1 MFTWTGCELPTVI
14 NNGFVYGLHPA
25 EGYWKPWTQ
34 VMCSKPSNEDGSTQR
49 ITKAEVR
56 MYSECYFRLFHGH
69 YFQSSY
75 PWVGGVCNFHL
86 QWDCRQGDSFFFSQ
100 GWQSRISYRSL
111 SCDIPLFRQRELWA
125 VINRREREVRWYN
138 WGGYRGNCNFEHA
151 LFSNS
156 VWSVK
161 LQDYLPFEKRWQGN
175 CRYVLESTEVISQH
189 LWRNTS
195 FCVYEPVLYTVYGR
209 LFHHH

>member
-25 EGYWKPWTQ
+25 EGYRKPWTQ

-111 SCDIPLFRQRELWA
+111 SCDIPLFRQRELRA
-125 VINRREREVRWYN
+125 VINRRERGCGDTTEAAIAATVILSMHYSA
-138 WGGYRGNCNFEHA
+138 A
-151 LFSNS
+151 LYDL
-156 VWSVK
+156 WSFKIIYPLKNV
-161 LQDYLPFEKRWQGN
+161 
-175 CRYVLESTEVISQH
+175 
-189 LWRNTS
+189 
-195 FCVYEPVLYTVYGR
+195 GR
-209 LFHHH
+209 AIAGMS